1 MKTFLD
7 CLPCFLKQ
15 TLGACRMVTD
25 DVAIHKR
32 VLKKVIERTNDWSF
46 EQSPPQM
53 GREIHRIIREET
65 GNPDP
70 YREIKDSH
78 NRFALELLPN
88 LRKRV
93 ENSADS
99 FETAVRLA
107 IAGNIMDFALTD
119 RIGEKLVLET
129 IEDALTRVL
138 SVNHIE
144 DLRHSINDATSILYL
159 GDNAGEI
166 VLDRLLL
173 EKMPF
178 HKVTFVVRGS
188 PVINDATIEDAEK
201 AGLKELVAVVDN
213 GTDIP
218 GTVLNECSI
227 DFQGQFQKADL
238 VISKGQGN
246 YETLSSDD
254 KRIFHILKAK
264 CPIIARDIGC
274 KVGDIVVIN
283 NNGG

>member
-1 MKTFLD
+1 VLLIVPMHRKDSSVLTTPAGRPCMQGFVAVRGNSWILEEVFSMKTFLD
-7 CLPCFLKQ
+7 CWPCFLKQ
-15 TLGACRMVTD
+15 TLDACRMITD
-25 DVAIHKR
+25 DVTIHRR
-32 VLKKVIERTNDWSF
+32 VLKQVLQRINEWSF

-70 YREIKDSH
+70 YREVKDSY
-78 NRFALELLPN
+78 NRFALELLPK

-93 ENSADS
+93 ENSTNS

-107 IAGNIMDFALTD
+107 IAGNIMDLALID
-119 RIGEKLVLET
+119 PVCEKLVLET
-129 IEDALTRVL
+129 IEDTLTRVL

-144 DLRHSINDATSILYL
+144 DLRQSISGATSILYL

-173 EKMPF
+173 ELMPLQ
-178 HKVTFVVRGS
+178 KVTFVVRGS

-201 AGLKELVAVVDN
+201 AGLKEFVSVMDN

-218 GTVLNECSI
+218 GTVRAYWSACPKVLDVWDLRELLASI
-227 DFQGQFQKADL
+227 D
-238 VISKGQGN
+238 
-246 YETLSSDD
+246 
-254 KRIFHILKAK
+254 
-264 CPIIARDIGC
+264 
-274 KVGDIVVIN
+274 
-283 NNGG
+283 